1 MIASQGRLVA
11 VDGIGFAAIR
21 AAARQAVAR
30 APRRAHAAIS
40 WWDASGSFGELAVAD
55 TSAGVPSARTLL
67 LLYAADLVF
76 RLRWE
81 IRPALAEG
89 RIVVAA
95 PYVETAAAFGRAAG
109 IPDDWVADLFEF
121 APKPD
126 TTLTVRAESKG
137 RGVKGFVEI
146 SCGYLLA
153 GGRRNAR
160 KQIAAA
166 MRAYIDGRAECSRTS
181 RSVDSTHSGTRAAR
195 RSSASAPKRT
205 RA

>member
-1 MIASQGRLVA
+1 MTTPQGRLVA

-21 AAARQAVAR
+21 AAAREAVAR
-30 APRRAHAAIS
+30 APRRARAAIS

-55 TSAGVPSARTLL
+55 ASAGIPSARTLL

-89 RIVVAA
+89 RIVIAA
-95 PYVETAAAFGRAAG
+95 PYIDTAAAFGRSAG
-109 IPDDWVADLFEF
+109 IPDDWIADLFGF

-126 TTLTVRAESKG
+126 TTLTARAESKG
-137 RGVKGFVEI
+137 RSAKGFVEI
-146 SCGYLLA
+146 SCRYLTA

-160 KQIAAA
+160 KRIAEA
-166 MRAYIDGRAECSRTS
+166 MRAHFDRPAESSRTP
-181 RSVDSTHSGTRAAR
+181 RSGQRARSGTRAVRAP
-195 RSSASAPKRT
+195 SVAAPKRT

>member
-1 MIASQGRLVA
+1 MTASQGRLVA
-11 VDGIGFAAIR
+11 IDGIRSAAIR
-21 AAARQAVAR
+21 AAAREAVAR
-30 APRRAHAAIS
+30 APRRARAAIS

-89 RIVVAA
+89 RIVIAA
-95 PYVETAAAFGRAAG
+95 PYVETATAFGRAAG
-109 IPDDWVADLFEF
+109 IPDDWVTDLFEF

-126 TTLTVRAESKG
+126 TTLTAPAEPKG
-137 RGVKGFVEI
+137 RGAKGFVEI
-146 SCGYLLA
+146 SCGYLIA

-160 KQIAAA
+160 KQITEA
-166 MRAYIDGRAECSRTS
+166 MRAFIDRPAEFSRTS
-181 RSVDSTHSGTRAAR
+181 RAVDRARSGTRAAR
-195 RSSASAPKRT
+195 STSPSAPKRT